1 MNNKE
6 KIKNILLLSV
16 FILNDKEYIKIN
28 NLLENNKFENARSII
43 DDLLETKEISVIVNP
58 ENQEYVQEY
67 KQLNKL
73 HNLIIE
79 IIVDNRKNDKK
90 KQFRTNITK

>member
-73 HNLIIE
+73 HNLIID

>member
-28 NLLENNKFENARSII
+28 NLLENNKFENAKSII
-43 DDLLETKEISVIVNP
+43 DDLLETKEISIIVNP

-73 HNLIIE
+73 YNLIID
-79 IIVDNRKNDKK
+79 IIVDNGKNDKK

>member
-28 NLLENNKFENARSII
+28 NLLENNKFEKARCII
-43 DDLLETKEISVIVNP
+43 DDLLERKEISVIVNP

-73 HNLIIE
+73 HNLIID

>member
-28 NLLENNKFENARSII
+28 NLLENNKFENAKSII
-43 DDLLETKEISVIVNP
+43 DNLLETKEISVIVNP

-73 HNLIIE
+73 HNLIID

>member
-28 NLLENNKFENARSII
+28 NLLKNNKFENAKSII

-73 HNLIIE
+73 YNLIID
-79 IIVDNRKNDKK
+79 IIVDNGKNDKK

>member
-43 DDLLETKEISVIVNP
+43 DDLLEIKEISVIVNP

-73 HNLIIE
+73 HNLIID